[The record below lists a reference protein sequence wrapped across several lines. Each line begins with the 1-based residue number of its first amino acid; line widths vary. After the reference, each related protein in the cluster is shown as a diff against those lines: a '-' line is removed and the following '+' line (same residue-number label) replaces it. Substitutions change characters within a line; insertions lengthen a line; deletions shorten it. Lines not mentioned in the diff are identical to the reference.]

1 MATEVDEDV
10 TAAPP
15 SNPSDPPTDEDTTA
29 VLKAAMKRNHEFF
42 NALDIKVRPIAP
54 FIQKPKLP
62 RTVRQKV
69 LDRLTGQH
77 LAVAAALSVEKED
90 MTPEAAAKNKS
101 FYATAIAT
109 AIDQEAELYSRCSS
123 AQIYQNLAARTSAL
137 DWRVQCVDK
146 KAEDAYGVLLET
158 QRKHE
163 TTTMSSKKR
172 RKIIA
177 NTSDT
182 TSLQQQ
188 KQEKQQQQQQQQQ
201 QRVGALEDYD
211 LFDQRQSDYG
221 NDAAAESVARRKDI
235 RRRVLHSLESVPKW
249 TELSAEERV
258 EVVDRC
264 TAKVV
269 EQQGEEESFLK
280 GQSDSASVEI
290 DVDEL
295 QKLTRRCV
303 DHYLSKKRDD
313 A

>member
-177 NTSDT
+177 NT
-182 TSLQQQ
+182 TSLQ
-188 KQEKQQQQQQQQQ
+188 QEKQQQQQQQQI
-201 QRVGALEDYD
+201 VGALEDHD
-211 LFDQRQSDYG
+211 LFDQRQSDNG
-221 NDAAAESVARRKDI
+221 SDAAAESVARRKDV